1 MDQELDKVSGN
12 DSWTIRPIRMEEA
25 ATAKHLIYTVAH
37 PLMEPQMALEELI
50 TLWESWGAFS
60 DLDDVQKNYFE
71 NGGAFLVTMQGE
83 QMVGTGAFQHYRE
96 GVCEV
101 RRITLLPEYRGR
113 GMGYAML
120 MDIARR
126 ARAMGYEKM
135 TLWTDRHKLW
145 RAVIFYQ
152 KLGFVEVPHA
162 GAEEDEIWMEM
173 ELTPPIHASPYP
185 HPPD

>member
-1 MDQELDKVSGN
+1 MDQEFDKVN
-12 DSWTIRPIRMEEA
+12 VNAPCTIRPIRAEEV
-25 ATAKHLIYTVAH
+25 ATARHLIYTVAH

-50 TLWESWGAFS
+50 AQWEAWGAFG
-60 DLDDVQKNYFE
+60 DLDDVQKSYFE
-71 NGGAFLVTMQGE
+71 NGGAFLVTMHGD
-83 QMVGTGAFQHYRE
+83 QMVGTGGFHRYRE

-120 MDIARR
+120 MEIARR
-126 ARAMGYEKM
+126 ARAMGYEKL

-152 KLGFVEVPHA
+152 KLGFVEVPHE
-162 GAEEDEIWMEM
+162 GAEEDEIWMEID
-173 ELTPPIHASPYP
+173 LTRPTHADLHPLPPN
-185 HPPD
+185 